1 MRHIICSLEIN
12 RAYQITRLPVAM
24 TWFMIFMI
32 NCLYCLKFLNFTQI
46 LDVEV
51 LRKSVET
58 AFPQNFHSRKLGVI
72 AVFYAVV

>member
-1 MRHIICSLEIN
+1 
-12 RAYQITRLPVAM
+12 
-24 TWFMIFMI
+24 MIFMI

-72 AVFYAVV
+72 AVFYAVVW